1 MIRTTLAAAL
11 VAMASATPAA
21 AIASCEPGGAPDA
34 GDITAVFAQ
43 HHGFP
48 VSREPEFRLSVSG
61 SPHYDAKLRRMT
73 TELKVQLTALGLRP
87 VPRGVYAL
95 DGDPAALLSTLA
107 STIERA
113 DFFTLR
119 FTPTDRMYLEGP
131 SDSVAVVRCGV
142 RTIVSTI
149 PEPFEWLNLC
159 DANARRFFALI
170 DRIGEIVSAQ
180 RWTRLPDPSPSPSP
194 SP

>member
-1 MIRTTLAAAL
+1 MIRTMVSVAL
-11 VAMASATPAA
+11 VAMATATPHAV
-21 AIASCEPGGAPDA
+21 IASCEPGAQPDA

-48 VSREPEFRLSVSG
+48 VAREPEFRLSVTG
-61 SPHYDAKLRRMT
+61 SPHYDLKLRRMLT
-73 TELKVQLTALGLRP
+73 VMNVQLTALGRRP

-95 DGDPAALLSTLA
+95 DGDPAALLRTLA

-119 FTPTDRMYLEGP
+119 FTPTDQMYLEGP
-131 SDSVAVVRCGV
+131 SDSIAVTRCGV

-149 PEPFEWLNLC
+149 PEPFEWLNLS
-159 DANARRFFALI
+159 DANAQRFFGLI
-170 DRIGEIVSAQ
+170 GRIGEIVSAQ